1 MGITEAEE
9 ALFERWSEGR
19 DNFFVKDGVVD
30 APAFE
35 MTSPSVL
42 FLLKEVNDPGPDG
55 GGWDLREFL
64 RDGARAATWNNVCRW
79 LRGINNLPR
88 DTPWAEL
95 ANVTAADRSETLAN
109 IGAMNL
115 KKSPGGHTI
124 VVSSFWQAATED
136 APFLREQFS
145 LYSADLVICCG
156 SVVSGAFDAF
166 MKPES
171 ASEWK
176 ATTRGIEFLEYTSG
190 KYVIDYSHPE
200 ARVSP
205 NLLHYGLVDAVRE
218 LRNAV

>member
-1 MGITEAEE
+1 MGIAEAEE

-19 DNFFVKDGVVD
+19 NSFVKDGVVD
-30 APAFE
+30 AQAFGAA
-35 MTSPSVL
+35 SPSVL

-79 LRGINNLPR
+79 LRGINNLPD

-95 ANVTAADRSETLAN
+95 ANVTAADRLEALASVA
-109 IGAMNL
+109 AMNL
-115 KKSPGGHTI
+115 KKSPGGHTT

-136 APFLREQFS
+136 ASFLHEQLS

-156 SVVSGAFDAF
+156 SVVSEAFDAF

-176 ATTRGIEFLEYTSG
+176 ATTRGVEFLEYTSG
-190 KYVIDYSHPE
+190 KYVIAYSHPE
-200 ARVSP
+200 ARVSA
-205 NLLHYGLVDAVRE
+205 NLLYYDLVDAVRE
-218 LRNAV
+218 LRDAA